1 MAFGIK
7 TRRRAH
13 QPAPPPDD
21 LPWSQTQTSLEQ
33 LDPPR
38 PLILRMELSEEDVAL
53 VKGGGAG
60 KGSAV
65 PAALVMLLYFGLNA
79 IFDDGLPNWVLY
91 ALLGLS
97 FVLNTLLSATKAK
110 DHYAQTGSMAVT
122 VSLDG
127 VEISA
132 ESWSGHVPWVMV
144 DKVQRTE
151 GLCVL
156 RTAGKPA
163 FHAFPLRT
171 LSPAEVQELDV
182 WLQIAEARR
191 TRPKGRG
198 LLWVALGLAVAGAA
212 YWLWQHFGAD
222 LLPIRP

>member
-7 TRRRAH
+7 TRRQAEE
-13 QPAPPPDD
+13 PAPAPDE
-21 LPWSQTQTSLEQ
+21 LPWSQAQTPLEH

-38 PLILRMELSEEDVAL
+38 PLILRVDLNEEDVAQI
-53 VKGGGAG
+53 KGGGAG

-79 IFDDGLPNWVLY
+79 IFDEGLPNWVLY

-97 FVLNTLLSATKAK
+97 FVINTLLSSRKAK
-110 DHYAQTGSMAVT
+110 DHYAQPGSMTVT
-122 VSLDG
+122 ISLDG

-171 LSPAEVQELDV
+171 LSPAEVHELDV
-182 WLQIAEARR
+182 WLQVAEARR

-198 LLWVALGLAVAGAA
+198 LLLVALGLAVAGAA
-212 YWLWQHFGAD
+212 LWLWQHFGAD
-222 LLPIRP
+222 LFPIRP